1 MKNKKK
7 ILAVVMARSGSKGLK
22 NKNILKIN
30 KIPLIGHA
38 GKISKKI
45 KLIDKCIISTDSR
58 KYGNIAKKYGMH
70 FFFLRNKK
78 LSGSKVPDHLVLK
91 DALIKAEKYYN
102 INFYAVVSLPPTTPL
117 RKKNDVI
124 GAINK
129 FIKLK
134 MDSLWT
140 VSKVDNK
147 FHPLKQ
153 LDIKNKNL
161 RYFLSKGKNIIY
173 RQQLK
178 DTYFRNGVAY
188 VVSRKLLINGK
199 SLLNKNTGFYFVK
212 TKQISIDSLE
222 DLIETRKHFT

>member
-91 DALIKAEKYYN
+91 D
-102 INFYAVVSLPPTTPL
+102 
-117 RKKNDVI
+117 
-124 GAINK
+124 
-129 FIKLK
+129 
-134 MDSLWT
+134 
-140 VSKVDNK
+140 
-147 FHPLKQ
+147 
-153 LDIKNKNL
+153 
-161 RYFLSKGKNIIY
+161 
-173 RQQLK
+173 
-178 DTYFRNGVAY
+178 TYK
-188 VVSRKLLINGK
+188 SRKIL
-199 SLLNKNTGFYFVK
+199 
-212 TKQISIDSLE
+212 
-222 DLIETRKHFT
+222 